1 MAKKQHFVLVLNL
14 EKMEE
19 LKIQEKTFCWW
30 ERNQRPNS
38 VLERIREPYETLFKK
53 WNPKAAV
60 KVEKFYSDVNIP
72 KLFQN
77 QAKLEKK
84 I

>member
-38 VLERIREPYETLFKK
+38 VLEHIREFCETLFKK
-53 WNPKAAV
+53 WKQKV
-60 KVEKFYSDVNIP
+60 KGGKSGEVFQWCQYSKTLSKSSN
-72 KLFQN
+72 N
-77 QAKLEKK
+77 
-84 I
+84 